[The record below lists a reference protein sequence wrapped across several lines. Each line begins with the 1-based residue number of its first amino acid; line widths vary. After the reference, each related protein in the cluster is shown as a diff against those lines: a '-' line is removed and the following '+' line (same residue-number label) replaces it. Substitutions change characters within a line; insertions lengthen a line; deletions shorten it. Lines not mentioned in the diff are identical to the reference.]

1 MLWSAYAFDDDLKSW
16 MWWTWVEQQG
26 RAQPRTSRKF
36 QQERWH
42 LKSLH
47 DKTVLDA
54 LAEGLASELGAK
66 HGQATVRVGSIWVD
80 QTPQATTKYLEPG
93 GVKPRIVKCEL
104 ADLVVVTHVS
114 FGGAPVAP
122 GDTRALLVQAKVT
135 DVPGVLDAAGKASS
149 SAKERNL
156 LERCCSPITLWTGTG
171 LPGARKVSSGASG
184 SAGTK
189 LGEYNLT
196 RKPNKLGLGA
206 YARYLTIPRK
216 LVPLPVA
223 AYQGMWPTSRAH
235 NVGSS
240 MSLGELVRSM
250 LQPGCASTIGEPL
263 NGAFANAEW
272 RRLIRDLTKN
282 YHEKVVNRFTS
293 ATSAPIPRLS
303 ESQIYSCFMQ
313 TPGQGPGAQLV
324 VGTPRGGTG
333 RAAVDLF
340 ALQQPGGTGG
350 GGAREEGNPIA
361 DFDDAPAI
369 PVLVVRADIRTDRP
383 RDPQG

>member
-1 MLWSAYAFDDDLKSW
+1 MLWPAHAFDDCMKSW
-16 MWWTWVEQQG
+16 MWWAWVEQQG
-26 RAQPRTSRKF
+26 RAQPKNSRKF

-54 LAEGLASELGAK
+54 LAEGLASELGATY
-66 HGQATVRVGSIWVD
+66 GRATVRVGSIWVD
-80 QTPQATTKYLEPG
+80 QTPQATTKYLELG
-93 GVKPRIVKCEL
+93 GVRPRTVKCEL
-104 ADLVVVTHVS
+104 ADLVVVTHAS
-114 FGGAPVAP
+114 FGGAAAPP

-135 DVPGVLDAAGKASS
+135 DAPGVLDAAGRTSS

-156 LERCCSPITLWTGTG
+156 LERCCAPITLWTGTG
-171 LPGARKVSSGASG
+171 LPGAQKVSSGASG
-184 SAGTK
+184 PAGTK

-196 RKPNKLGLGA
+196 KNSRKPGLEA

-216 LVPLPVA
+216 PLLVPVA

-240 MSLGELVRSM
+240 SSLGELVRSM
-250 LQPGCASTIGEPL
+250 LRPGLAATMGEPL
-263 NGAFANAEW
+263 NGTAANPEW
-272 RRLIRDLTKN
+272 QRLIRDLTKN

-313 TPGQGPGAQLV
+313 THGQGPDARLLV
-324 VGTPRGGTG
+324 GRPRGGTG

-350 GGAREEGNPIA
+350 GGARQEGNLTA
-361 DFDDAPAI
+361 DFDDTPAI

-383 RDPQG
+383 GGPQG